1 MWSSFSVNDI
11 WWNFYYL
18 KRLDYALFMLIDFP
32 FCLPEGKCRFTYR
45 YFMGNTTFYG
55 QLCNFSWGLT
65 LLRRVSTQKWM
76 QLLITCVEYEL
87 FCHYVTW
94 IMQIVVITI
103 AKTFIQIMRR
113 TFTYKKISNEIYFL
127 HLIFYKIKS
136 GRLVSNIKWYIDYTL
151 YFSWYL
157 HSIIPPQWTSTV
169 NGTIVVTLLTQL
181 EAGYWMRPCCLF
193 WRKKWITRHS
203 FVYPIYFS
211 W

>member
-1 MWSSFSVNDI
+1 MEKYFHWRGSFLVNDI

-32 FCLPEGKCRFTYR
+32 FCLPAGKCRFTYR

-127 HLIFYKIKS
+127 HLIFYKIRS
-136 GRLVSNIKWYIDYTL
+136 
-151 YFSWYL
+151 FSFKYKMIHWL
-157 HSIIPPQWTSTV
+157 HIIFFLIL
-169 NGTIVVTLLTQL
+169 TIVVTLLTQL